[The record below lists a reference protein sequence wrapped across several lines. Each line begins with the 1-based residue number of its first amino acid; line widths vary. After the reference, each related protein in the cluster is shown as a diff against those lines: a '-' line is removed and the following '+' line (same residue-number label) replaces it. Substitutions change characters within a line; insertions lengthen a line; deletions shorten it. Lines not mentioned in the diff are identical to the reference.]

1 MHYNDFLNVEDWK
14 ILDSKICRFFNEDE
28 TPFEAICVEIGT
40 MTTFKTNINGCHME
54 KQPII
59 RWISRLQYETLKKNS
74 GVVIF

>member
-54 KQPII
+54 KYPII

>member
-1 MHYNDFLNVEDWK
+1 MHYNDFLNIEDWK
-14 ILDSKICRFFNEDE
+14 ILDTKTCRFFNEDE
-28 TPFEAICVEIGT
+28 TPFEAVCVEIGT

-54 KQPII
+54 KQPIV

>member
-54 KQPII
+54 KRPII

>member
-1 MHYNDFLNVEDWK
+1 MRYNDFLNVEDWK

-40 MTTFKTNINGCHME
+40 MTTFKTNINGCRM
-54 KQPII
+54 KKYPII

>member
-1 MHYNDFLNVEDWK
+1 MRYNDFLNVEDWK

-40 MTTFKTNINGCHME
+40 MTTFKTNINGCRM
-54 KQPII
+54 KKYPII
-59 RWISRLQYETLKKNS
+59 RWISRLQYETLKNNS

>member
-1 MHYNDFLNVEDWK
+1 MYYNDFLNVEDWK
-14 ILDSKICRFFNEDE
+14 ILDTKTCRFFNEDE

-40 MTTFKTNINGCHME
+40 MTTFKTNINGCYME

>member
-1 MHYNDFLNVEDWK
+1 MHCNDFLNVEDWK

>member
-1 MHYNDFLNVEDWK
+1 MRYNDFLNVEDWK

-54 KQPII
+54 KHPII

>member
-1 MHYNDFLNVEDWK
+1 MRYNDFLNVEDWK

-40 MTTFKTNINGCHME
+40 MTTFKTNINGYHME
-54 KQPII
+54 KYPII

>member
-14 ILDSKICRFFNEDE
+14 ILDTKTCRFFNEDE
-28 TPFEAICVEIGT
+28 TPFEAVCVEIGT

-54 KQPII
+54 KQPIV

-74 GVVIF
+74 GVVVF

>member
-14 ILDSKICRFFNEDE
+14 ILDTKTCRFFNEDE

-40 MTTFKTNINGCHME
+40 MTTFKTTIRGSQIE
-54 KQPII
+54 KRPIV
-59 RWISRLQYETLKKNS
+59 RWISRLQYETLRRNS

>member
-1 MHYNDFLNVEDWK
+1 MRYNDFLNVEDWK

>member
-14 ILDSKICRFFNEDE
+14 ILDTKTCRFFNEDE

-40 MTTFKTNINGCHME
+40 MTTFKTNINGYYME
-54 KQPII
+54 KQPIV
-59 RWISRLQYETLKKNS
+59 RWISRLQYETLKRNS

>member
-1 MHYNDFLNVEDWK
+1 MRYNDFLNVEDWK

-40 MTTFKTNINGCHME
+40 MTTFKTNINGCRME
-54 KQPII
+54 KYPII

>member
-14 ILDSKICRFFNEDE
+14 ILNTKTCRFFNEDE

-54 KQPII
+54 KQPIV